1 MLKSDAA
8 LHLAR
13 QLGGGHRQ
21 RIGLHLGLVEQV
33 EHALG
38 ARQRALQRVKG
49 KRQLRHG
56 LGRLV
61 DKLEERLE
69 HADGHMPGNQHA
81 AAHQRDHDLRQT
93 ADKAHRGADGVNH
106 KVGLGAHARQLLRS
120 LVYLGRALALAVKR
134 TDHQT
139 ARVALLDR
147 ARNLG
152 HPLLALARHIMRA
165 ARHDLRHQQRKR
177 RKEQKDERERHAK
190 HEHHAHGAHHGTDR
204 HQKLQQ
210 AALHALGHLVQVV
223 GRTADDLAGTMR
235 VKVGKRQTVELLC
248 DAVAQ
253 AQVEALGNARHQKA
267 LECVE
272 RGGGGPDH
280 KVDKDGPAAVLPGNA
295 EGGVVGKRQLHV
307 PPQLIDHAGAVSRRR
322 GVKDGI
328 EHDTRE
334 HDIEAPMV
342 AGGLAPQAAHRRPG
356 VAGRLVLVLVVN
368 VAHALRL
375 GAGALVLGALIFL
388 VECLAA
394 SLALRR
400 LLGVFLQV
408 GRGARLLDCLCSRGV
423 IGDAPL
429 LELLGHATHLPSSA
443 IPR

>member
-1 MLKSDAA
+1 MLKGDATLNA
-8 LHLAR
+8 TR
-13 QLGGGHRQ
+13 QLGGLVRQ
-21 RIGLHLGLVEQV
+21 RIGLHLGLIEQV
-33 EHALG
+33 EHALRT
-38 ARQRALQRVKG
+38 RQRALQRVKG

-56 LGRLV
+56 FGRLV
-61 DKLEERLE
+61 NKLEERLE
-69 HADGHMPGNQHA
+69 HADGHVTGNQHA
-81 AAHQRDHDLRQT
+81 AAHKRNNDLRQT
-93 ADKAHRGADGVNH
+93 ADKAHRGADGIDH
-106 KVGLGAHARQLLRS
+106 KVGLGAHARQLARG
-120 LVYLGRALALAVKR
+120 LVHLGRALVLAVECAN
-134 TDHQT
+134 HQT
-139 ARVALLDR
+139 ARIAFLDR

-152 HPLLALARHIMRA
+152 HPLLALARHIVRA
-165 ARHDLRHQQRKR
+165 ARNDLRHQQRQR
-177 RKEQKDERERHAK
+177 HKEQKDERERHAK
-190 HEHHAHGAHHGTDR
+190 HEHHDHSAHHGTDR

-223 GRTADDLAGTMR
+223 GRTADDLTGTMR
-235 VKVGKRQTVELLC
+235 VKEGKRQTVELLR

-253 AQVEALGNARHQKA
+253 AQIETLSDARHQKA
-267 LECVE
+267 LERVE
-272 RGGGGPDH
+272 RGSGRPNH
-280 KVDKDGPAAVLPGNA
+280 KVDEDGPAAVLPGDV
-295 EGGVVGKRQLHV
+295 EGGIVGKRHLNV
-307 PPQLIDHAGAVSRRR
+307 APQLIDHAGAVSRRR
-322 GVKDGI
+322 GVKDDI
-328 EHDTRE
+328 EHDARE

-400 LLGVFLQV
+400 CLGGFVQV
-408 GRGARLLDCLCSRGV
+408 GRGARLLDYLCNRGA
-423 IGDAPL
+423 IGDALL